1 MPIMN
6 ETSSQAA
13 STAALL
19 TSAVTDAAKAVINT
33 TAEVLENAATGKQN
47 GMDRKLFTV
56 EF

>member
-1 MPIMN
+1 MN

-33 TAEVLENAATGKQN
+33 TAEVLENAATGEYRLEWIEN
-47 GMDRKLFTV
+47 YSPLNF
-56 EF
+56 